1 MLNRARRTKTRSSF
15 SRRAG
20 PRIACINRART
31 PLGVDF
37 HELVRALQA
46 FVDECLAPVW
56 RTPAKLVPSR
66 KELPGAWT
74 LVFLDDADRARRLGY
89 HTLLKKRLPLAKVFV
104 RPSLKH
110 REAIS
115 LVASHELAEMLVDP
129 GNSVW
134 CLGPKRKLYAYEVCD
149 AVEQV
154 QFELDGMAMSDF
166 LYPAYFET
174 IRHAGSTQFDHL
186 GKITRPFQVL
196 RGGFA
201 LVRAR
206 GKKTIEFGSAAK
218 ARDFRTEDRRYHRSQ
233 YR

>member
-1 MLNRARRTKTRSSF
+1 MLNRTRRTKTRTSLG
-15 SRRAG
+15 RGAG
-20 PRIACINRART
+20 PRIACINKAHT
-31 PLGVDF
+31 DLGVDF
-37 HELVRALQA
+37 GKMIRALQV

-56 RTPAKLVPSR
+56 HTPATLVPSR

-74 LVFLDDADRARRLGY
+74 LVFLDDADRAETLGY
-89 HTLLKKRLPLAKVFV
+89 HKLLKNRLPLAKVFV

-110 REAIS
+110 REPVS
-115 LVASHELAEMLVDP
+115 VVASHELAEMLVDP
-129 GNSVW
+129 GNSFW
-134 CLGPKRKLYAYEVCD
+134 CLGSKRKLYAYEVCD

-154 QFELDGMAMSDF
+154 QFKLDGMAMSDF
-166 LYPAYFET
+166 LYPAYFQT
-174 IRHAGSTQFDHL
+174 IRQARSTQFDYL

-201 LVRAR
+201 LVRTR
-206 GKKTIEFGSAAK
+206 GKKTIEFGSPAK